1 MPEKISSLQTPGK
14 RGRLNFKVVRVLR
27 AAACLMLSSVAL
39 LVAGDAAGDW
49 SAVIALDAGPG
60 VKPKN
65 AEEAKAAALAHTEKQ
80 EKALRAFLGGH
91 ADDSNGFEAMLRL
104 SRLLDLRAEMKAE
117 QPPLEAAILLENA
130 GRIATTAERRTE
142 LDFSLLSRRMRNWR
156 NKRPSIEERRA
167 SLEQARKFESAH
179 AGDRRIAPLFVQI
192 AGLFDFE
199 PKTKEGLLQH
209 AKSLTKDPGLTAQI
223 ADDLKRIAF
232 LGKPVPLRFTALD
245 GRRTDTTLWRGNV
258 VAIVFFTTWSEP
270 SRAALAQVGLSAEN
284 AGDRVRLVAVSLDAE
299 RAPLEKLV
307 RSSGLP
313 CPVAWDGKS
322 WEGPLIQALGINTVP
337 TTWLLD
343 KNGVL
348 RSLDALDDT
357 DGQIRRLLGEN

>member
-1 MPEKISSLQTPGK
+1 MF
-14 RGRLNFKVVRVLR
+14 RH
-27 AAACLMLSSVAL
+27 AASIFFFTTAILT
-39 LVAGDAAGDW
+39 AGDAAGDW
-49 SAVIALDAGPG
+49 AAVTALDAGPG
-60 VKPKN
+60 VKPKS
-65 AEEAKAAALAHTEKQ
+65 AEEAKALALGHTEKQ
-80 EKALRAFLGGH
+80 ENALRAFLAAH
-91 ADDSNGFEAMLRL
+91 AEDANAFEVMLRL
-104 SRLLDLRAEMKAE
+104 ARLLDLRAEMKAE
-117 QPPLEAAILLENA
+117 QPPQEATVLLENA
-130 GRIATTAERRTE
+130 ARIATTADRRTE

-167 SLEQARKFESAH
+167 TLEQAQKFESAH
-179 AGDRRIAPLFVQI
+179 AGDRRIAPLFAQI

-199 PKTKEGLLQH
+199 PKTKESLLQH

-245 GRRTDTTLWRGNV
+245 GRRVDTTLWRGNV

-284 AGDRVRLVAVSLDAE
+284 AGERVKLVAVSLDADG
-299 RAPLEKLV
+299 ALLEKFV

-322 WEGPLIQALGINTVP
+322 WDGPLIQALGINTVP

-357 DGQIRRLLGEN
+357 DGQIRRLLGGS